1 MQLLLNIMTFKV
13 FCMFVALYISLR
25 LDQCQNIYTDNEE
38 NEIQMLYGAVW
49 GEGKGQGKSRG

>member
-1 MQLLLNIMTFKV
+1 
-13 FCMFVALYISLR
+13 MFVALYISLR